1 MTHYD
6 VFNGDADGICALH
19 QLRLAYPA
27 ASQLVT
33 GVKRDITLLERV
45 VAKPGDKITVLDIS
59 LDKNREALL
68 ALLERGV
75 QVAWFDHHFPGD
87 VPAHRGFEAH
97 IDRAPDI
104 CTSLLVDRFLQGRY
118 RIWAVVGAF
127 GDNLHEA
134 ARRAAEPLQLSA
146 GELDAL
152 QSLGTCLNYNGYGET
167 LADLHFP
174 PDELYRLLHRHAD
187 PFAFIAGEPAFHQ
200 LQQGYAEDM
209 AKAEGL
215 QPEMGTPACALYILP
230 DAPWSRR
237 ASGSFGN
244 LLAQSR
250 PNRAHAIL
258 TRRSGGYT
266 VSVRAPLATPT
277 GADELCRRFDSGGG
291 RKAAA
296 GINCLPDGKVEEFV
310 AAFRA
315 AWGSGSSPD

>member
-45 VAKPGDKITVLDIS
+45 VAQPGDKITVLDIS

-68 ALLERGV
+68 ALLERDV

-127 GDNLHEA
+127 GDNLHQA
-134 ARRAAEPLQLSA
+134 ARRAAESLHLSA
-146 GELDAL
+146 DQLDAL
-152 QSLGTCLNYNGYGET
+152 QRLGTCLNYNGYGET

-187 PFAFIAGEPAFHQ
+187 PFAFIAEEPAFRQ

-215 QPEMGTPACALYILP
+215 QPELETQTCALYILP

-237 ASGSFGN
+237 VSGSFGN
-244 LLAQSR
+244 RLAQTW

-258 TRRSGGYT
+258 TRRSEGYT
-266 VSVRAPLATPT
+266 VSVRAPLAAPT

-296 GINCLPDGKVEEFV
+296 GINCLADAQLEEFV
-310 AAFRA
+310 AALRA
-315 AWGSGSSPD
+315 TWSQ

>member
-45 VAKPGDKITVLDIS
+45 VAKPGDNITVLDIS

-75 QVAWFDHHFPGD
+75 QVVWFDHHFSGD
-87 VPAHRGFEAH
+87 VPAHRDFEVH

-127 GDNLHEA
+127 GDNLHAA
-134 ARRAAEPLQLSA
+134 ARRTAEPLQLSA
-146 GELDAL
+146 DQLDAL

-187 PFAFIAGEPAFHQ
+187 PFAFIAEEPAFRQ

-215 QPEMGTPACALYILP
+215 QPELETQTCALYILP

-237 ASGSFGN
+237 VSGSFGN
-244 LLAQSR
+244 RLAQSR

-258 TRRSGGYT
+258 TRRLGGYT
-266 VSVRAPLATPT
+266 VSVRAPLAAPT

-296 GINCLPDGKVEEFV
+296 GINCLPEAKVEEFV
-310 AAFRA
+310 AQFRA
-315 AWGSGSSPD
+315 VWG

>member
-45 VAKPGDKITVLDIS
+45 VAKPGDNITVLDIS
-59 LDKNREALL
+59 LDKNRAALL

-134 ARRAAEPLQLSA
+134 ARRAAEPLQLSVDQ
-146 GELDAL
+146 LDAL

-167 LADLHFP
+167 PADLHFP
-174 PDELYRLLHRHAD
+174 PEELYRLLHRHID
-187 PFAFIAGEPAFHQ
+187 PFAFIAEEPAFRQ

-215 QPEMGTPACALYILP
+215 QPELETQTYGLYILP

-237 ASGSFGN
+237 VSGSFGN
-244 LLAQSR
+244 RLAQSR

-266 VSVRAPLATPT
+266 VSVRAPLAAPT
-277 GADELCRRFDSGGG
+277 GADDLCRRFDSGGG

-296 GINCLPDGKVEEFV
+296 GINCLPDGKVKEFV

-315 AWGSGSSPD
+315 AWG

>member
-19 QLRLAYPA
+19 QLRLDYPTD
-27 ASQLVT
+27 SQLVT

-45 VAKPGDKITVLDIS
+45 MAKPGDKITVLDIS

-75 QVAWFDHHFPGD
+75 RVAYFDHHFPGD
-87 VPAHRGFEAH
+87 IPAHRNFEVH
-97 IDRAPDI
+97 IDRSPDV
-104 CTSLLVDRFLQGRY
+104 CTSLLVDRFLQGRH

-134 ARRAAEPLQLSA
+134 AQRAAEPLQLSA
-146 GELDAL
+146 DQLGAL
-152 QSLGTCLNYNGYGET
+152 ERLGVCLNYNGYGET

-174 PDELYRLLHRHAD
+174 PDELYRLLHRHVD
-187 PFAFIAGEPAFHQ
+187 PFAFIAGEPAFLK

-209 AKAEGL
+209 AKAGEL
-215 QPEMGTPACALYILP
+215 QPEMATETCALYFLP

-237 ASGSFGN
+237 VSGSFSN
-244 LLAQSR
+244 RLAQSW

-258 TRRSGGYT
+258 TRRMEGYT
-266 VSVRAPLATPT
+266 VSVRAPLTAPT

-296 GINCLPDGKVEEFV
+296 GINGLPDGKVKEFV

-315 AWGSGSSPD
+315 AWG

>member
-19 QLRLAYPA
+19 QLRLAYPTD
-27 ASQLVT
+27 SQLIT

-68 ALLERGV
+68 ALLEQGALV
-75 QVAWFDHHFPGD
+75 TYFDHHFPGD
-87 VPAHRGFEAH
+87 IPAHRGFEGH
-97 IDRAPDI
+97 IDRASDV
-104 CTSLLVDRFLQGRY
+104 CTSLLVNRFLQGRY

-134 ARRAAEPLQLSA
+134 ARRAAVPLNLSVDQ
-146 GELDAL
+146 LDAL
-152 QSLGTCLNYNGYGET
+152 QSLGECLNYNGYGET
-167 LADLHFP
+167 LADLNFP
-174 PDELYRLLHRHAD
+174 PDELYRLLHSHAD
-187 PFAFIAGEPAFHQ
+187 PFAFIAESPAFQQ
-200 LQQGYAEDM
+200 LRQGYAEDM
-209 AKAEGL
+209 AKAGEL
-215 QPEMGTPACALYILP
+215 QPEMATEACALYILP

-237 ASGSFGN
+237 VSGSFSN
-244 LLAQSR
+244 RLAQSW

-266 VSVRAPLATPT
+266 VSVRAPLAAPA

-296 GINCLPDGKVEEFV
+296 GINCLPESKVVEFVEE
-310 AAFRA
+310 FRA
-315 AWGSGSSPD
+315 AWGSV